1 MGPPASGRSPRLTLA
16 RHRLERIAAAVRS
29 GDSYGVLLGLLTA
42 MLFVSGLGDRLVIR
56 LVGGGLVV
64 LASGV
69 VRHTDDHPRQRAAWW
84 MLVALGIAGL
94 ALEPAGDASSSAVAA
109 STFAV
114 LLAALTFRVLGRVVR
129 IRTVDLHALSGALS
143 VYLLIGFTFGW
154 ALRALSLLSDAQAL
168 SSDPGTDFI
177 YASFITLTTVGFG
190 DIVPLT
196 ATARRLIIVEAL
208 IGQIF
213 LATVVARFVSLFRL
227 EQDDP

>member
-1 MGPPASGRSPRLTLA
+1 
-16 RHRLERIAAAVRS
+16 V
-29 GDSYGVLLGLLTA
+29 
-42 MLFVSGLGDRLVIR
+42 
-56 LVGGGLVV
+56 
-64 LASGV
+64 
-69 VRHTDDHPRQRAAWW
+69 
-84 MLVALGIAGL
+84 
-94 ALEPAGDASSSAVAA
+94 
-109 STFAV
+109 TFS
-114 LLAALTFRVLGRVVR
+114 VLGRVVR
-129 IRTVDLHALSGALS
+129 IRTVDLHALAGALS

-154 ALRALSLLSDAQAL
+154 ALRALSLLSENQAL

-196 ATARRLIIVEAL
+196 STARRLIIVEAL

>member
-1 MGPPASGRSPRLTLA
+1 MGLSRPARSPLLTSTRRRA
-16 RHRLERIAAAVRS
+16 VRMAAALRS
-29 GDSYGVLLGLLTA
+29 GDRYGVLLGLLTA
-42 MLFVSGLGDRLVIR
+42 MLFVSGLGDRLAVR

-64 LASGV
+64 LATGV
-69 VRHTDDHPRQRAAWW
+69 VRRADDRPRQRKTWW
-84 MLVALGIAGL
+84 MLGALGIAGL
-94 ALEPAGDASSSAVAA
+94 ALEPAGDASLSAVAA
-109 STFAV
+109 STFAL

-129 IRTVDLHALSGALS
+129 IRTVDMHALSGALS

-154 ALRALSLLSDAQAL
+154 ALRALSLLSDAQTL

-196 ATARRLIIVEAL
+196 SAARRLIIVEAL

-227 EQDDP
+227 EENNP